1 MHQHSI
7 MKNSRTTMLLDPPR
21 KENHIGLPPATH
33 TDGPFEYAHKPQRI
47 ISGKMERA
55 LELIVEVDRI
65 KSVLSLSR
73 SLREGFKTLQALAAL
88 KANVVG
94 AQRISKKVKV
104 DGRYYWDLYTPGWP
118 GKVFKQYLKGEMN
131 RITPLPGKSNRFTNV
146 FIAITK
152 KCPLQCEHCFEWDAL
167 NQKDTLTLEQ
177 LKQTVQRLYDA
188 GTSQIQLTGG
198 EPMLRAHDMVELI
211 STSPKDIDFW
221 VLTSGIKFTA
231 ENARRLKEAGLTG
244 VVVSLDH
251 FDPMAHNLF
260 RGNTNSYSL
269 ALRAVKNA
277 IEANLVTALSLC
289 VTRDFMTPDN
299 LMAYAALAKKMGVA
313 FVQVLEPK
321 AAGHYSGMDV
331 LLHEEHIH
339 ILEEFYFKMNFD
351 TVFADYPL
359 IIYHGYYQR
368 KIGCFGSGSRSV
380 YIDTDGDVMPC
391 PFCRRKVGHSLAPEM
406 KTLVDQLS
414 REGCSMFRQSPF

>member
-1 MHQHSI
+1 
-7 MKNSRTTMLLDPPR
+7 MLLNPPR
-21 KENHIGLPPATH
+21 RENQLRVTQATRIH
-33 TDGPFEYAHKPQRI
+33 GPFEYALKPQQI
-47 ISGKMERA
+47 ITGKREKA
-55 LELIVEVDRI
+55 LELLVEADRI
-65 KSVLSLSR
+65 KTVLRLSPN
-73 SLREGFKTLQALAAL
+73 LQEGFKTLRALSAL
-88 KANVVG
+88 KAKVIG
-94 AQRISKKVKV
+94 AQRMAKKVRV
-104 DGRYYWDLYTPGWP
+104 DGRYYWDLYAPGWP

-167 NQKDTLTLEQ
+167 NQKDALSLEN
-177 LKQTVQRLYDA
+177 LKQIVQRLYEA

-198 EPMLRAHDMVELI
+198 EPMLRVNDMVELI

-221 VLTSGIKFTA
+221 VLTSGVKFTA

-251 FDPMAHNLF
+251 FEPMAHNRF
-260 RGNTNSYSL
+260 RGNDNAYSL
-269 ALRAVKNA
+269 ALRAVKNS

-289 VTRDFMTPDN
+289 VTRDFVTPDN

-321 AAGHYSGMDV
+321 AAGHYLGMDV
-331 LLHEEHIH
+331 LLHDEHIK

-351 TVFADYPL
+351 PAYEDYPL

-380 YIDTDGDVMPC
+380 YIDTDGNVMPC
-391 PFCRRKVGHSLAPEM
+391 PFCRRKVVHSLAPGM
-406 KTLVDQLS
+406 INMVDQLS
-414 REGCSMFRQSPF
+414 REGCTTFRQTPY